1 MKLQSLQTGRAVA
14 CLLVLVPHLGGI
26 ITELCGIDKFG
37 WMVSGYTGL
46 NYFFVLIG
54 FIIFYAHSGDISVPS
69 QWLPYAKKRF
79 IRIYPIYWVL
89 LIIILSKRILFA
101 DKAETKILSL
111 YSWVATFLLL
121 PQVRNNAVAS
131 PVLGVAWTLEY
142 EIIFYFYFLV
152 LILNKKVGI
161 VIGVAV
167 ILLHFCDFIYI
178 STPYLLFIQQPYLII
193 FSFGVFAAWITGYEI
208 APSIYIPL
216 GLLGGGIVTLLSI
229 KESIECIKQNSM
241 SHQLIFGI
249 GFGLIV
255 IFLVCM
261 EKNGVIIGANK
272 IFQLLGAASY
282 SIYLV
287 HIPLFWMIVS
297 FLIKTHT
304 GAYIISSFLIPVF
317 IIIVLIGVAS
327 GIGLHFFVEKPL
339 ILFFRKR
346 LHV

>member
-1 MKLQSLQTGRAVA
+1 
-14 CLLVLVPHLGGI
+14 
-26 ITELCGIDKFG
+26 
-37 WMVSGYTGL
+37 
-46 NYFFVLIG
+46 
-54 FIIFYAHSGDISVPS
+54 
-69 QWLPYAKKRF
+69 
-79 IRIYPIYWVL
+79 
-89 LIIILSKRILFA
+89 
-101 DKAETKILSL
+101 
-111 YSWVATFLLL
+111 
-121 PQVRNNAVAS
+121 
-131 PVLGVAWTLEY
+131 
-142 EIIFYFYFLV
+142 
-152 LILNKKVGI
+152 
-161 VIGVAV
+161 
-167 ILLHFCDFIYI
+167 
-178 STPYLLFIQQPYLII
+178 
-193 FSFGVFAAWITGYEI
+193 
-208 APSIYIPL
+208 
-216 GLLGGGIVTLLSI
+216 
-229 KESIECIKQNSM
+229 M